1 VEAFA
6 HAFGID
12 ERFELEARAD
22 AVGFIHAIIVEVG
35 ELVPRP
41 NASKNAVWEMR
52 PGSPGRDAGPRGE
65 AR

>member
-1 VEAFA
+1 VEAF
-6 HAFGID
+6 GPCLRID

-52 PGSPGRDAGPRGE
+52 PRVSRPRRWPQRR